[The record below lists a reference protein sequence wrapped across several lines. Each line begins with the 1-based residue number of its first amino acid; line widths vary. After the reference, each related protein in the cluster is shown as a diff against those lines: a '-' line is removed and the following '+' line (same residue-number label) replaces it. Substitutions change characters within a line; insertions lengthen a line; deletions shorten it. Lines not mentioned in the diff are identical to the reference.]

1 MFSILPD
8 IETADCARSGRI
20 EISGS
25 MKANVFRFMVRL
37 IHGKVNLMSVIV
49 KWTLPVLWREMRDE
63 SGDMTM
69 GYPPYISPD
78 CVKEICYL
86 EECCSTHRRAL
97 MKASIQGVTSSL
109 RRLAG

>member
-1 MFSILPD
+1 MLRNCPWDSYRLITLPLSMFSILPD

-49 KWTLPVLWREMRDE
+49 KWALPVLWREMRDE

-69 GYPPYISPD
+69 GYPPVHI
-78 CVKEICYL
+78 
-86 EECCSTHRRAL
+86 A
-97 MKASIQGVTSSL
+97 
-109 RRLAG
+109 